1 MAVAVVLP
9 KIGMTMEDAVLTRWL
24 LEDGASVDV
33 GDAMFE
39 IDVEKVLMEV
49 EAEVAGTLRHL
60 VGDCIR
66 FLPGAVVA
74 AILEEGETEV
84 PEAITKDVANQW
96 SEPAEEYRDA
106 AEVREGREE
115 PAADAPAA
123 ASEGPEEAAAPA
135 AESDGGRVLASPI
148 ARRLA
153 EEHGVDLAS
162 IAGSGPRGRVTE
174 ADVRDQLDGASPA
187 TDEVEVPAD
196 AEAAPAPAGTTT
208 QYSGRRHFIGERM
221 LQSLQRSAQL
231 TLTSEVRVEEAVRM
245 ARGLSREWRGEG
257 VVVTFTM
264 LVVRAAAL
272 ALREHPR
279 LNARLADGQIVEGAE
294 INLGIAIDDPG
305 GLMVPVI
312 RHADVRSLQEVAGE
326 YAALARKVESNE
338 LSLDEVTGGTFTVTS
353 LESTGVDVFTPV
365 LNPPQAAILGV
376 GRVRSQPV
384 VEEGAIIAG
393 QTAVLSLT
401 FDHRVTDGAPAAR
414 FLDRVSQLLS
424 RPYLLM

>member
-1 MAVAVVLP
+1 MAVPVVLP

-24 LEDGASVDV
+24 VADGASVEV

-74 AILEEGETEV
+74 AILEGNEAEV
-84 PEAITKDVANQW
+84 PEAIMDDVASQW

-106 AEVREGREE
+106 AEVRESRDDAPAETPAPSEE
-115 PAADAPAA
+115 PAAAPPAA
-123 ASEGPEEAAAPA
+123 
-135 AESDGGRVLASPI
+135 GGAGERVLASPI

-162 IAGSGPRGRVTE
+162 IEGTGPRGRVTE
-174 ADVRDQLDGASPA
+174 ADIRARLDGGAATPTA
-187 TDEVEVPAD
+187 TDAAATAEPPAL
-196 AEAAPAPAGTTT
+196 EGTTT
-208 QYSGRRHFIGERM
+208 AYSGRRHFIGERM
-221 LQSLQRSAQL
+221 LQSLQNAAQL
-231 TLTSEVRVEEAVRM
+231 TLTSEVRVEDAVRM
-245 ARGLSREWRGEG
+245 ARGLSREWRGDG

-279 LNARLADGQIVEGAE
+279 LNARLSKGQLVESAE
-294 INLGIAIDDPG
+294 VNMGIAIDDPG

-312 RHADVRSLQEVAGE
+312 RHADSRPLQEVAAD

-338 LSLDEVTGGTFTVTS
+338 LSLDEVTGATFTITS
-353 LESTGVDVFTPV
+353 LEATGVDAFTPV

-384 VEEGAIIAG
+384 VEEGSIVPG
-393 QTAVLSLT
+393 QTTVLSLT

-414 FLDRVSQLLS
+414 FLDRVAQLLA